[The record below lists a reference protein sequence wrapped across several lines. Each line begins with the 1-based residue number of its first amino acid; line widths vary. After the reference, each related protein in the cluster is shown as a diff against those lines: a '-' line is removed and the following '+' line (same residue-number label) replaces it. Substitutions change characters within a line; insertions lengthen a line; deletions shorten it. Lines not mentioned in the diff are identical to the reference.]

1 MRGVSTLAQQLVNG
15 LTVGSLYALM
25 ALGLTMVYGVMR
37 VLHIAHAGVFTLGA
51 YAGLWGFRW
60 TGSFWVALL
69 AAMAAAMLFGLAM
82 ERWVYSPLLGKPP
95 ITTLI
100 ASIGVFIALEEIYRI
115 VAGPEPYGFEVRLL
129 LPDLRAAGL
138 LLTAPQLLVALVTGA
153 LLLGL
158 WLLLARTGIGLAIRA
173 VSQDGEIATACGM
186 DPRRIVALTFAIGS
200 ALAGAAGML
209 VGIFYNSVSPTM
221 GSVTAYKGLAIIVL
235 GGLGSIPGTMLGG
248 LIVGVVETLV
258 IGLVDF
264 PLPRDAWAFLAM
276 IAVFLVR
283 PQGLLGVK

>member
-1 MRGVSTLAQQLVNG
+1 MTTLLQQLING

-51 YAGLWGFRW
+51 YAGLWASRW
-60 TGSFWVALL
+60 SGSFWVAL
-69 AAMAAAMLFGLAM
+69 AVAMTTATLLGLAM
-82 ERWVYSPLLGKPP
+82 QRWVYSPLLSKPP

-100 ASIGVFIALEEIYRI
+100 ASIGVFIALEELYRI
-115 VAGPEPYGFEVRLL
+115 AAGPEPYGFSVRLF
-129 LPDLRAAGL
+129 LPDLRVGGL
-138 LLTAPQLLVALVTGA
+138 LLTAPQLLVALVTGT
-153 LLLGL
+153 LLLAL
-158 WLLLARTGIGLAIRA
+158 WLLLSRTGVGLAIRA
-173 VSQDGEIATACGM
+173 VSQDGEMATACGM
-186 DPRRIVALTFAIGS
+186 DARRVVALTFAIGS
-200 ALAGAAGML
+200 AIAGAAGML

-235 GGLGSIPGTMLGG
+235 GGLGSIPGTVLGA

-258 IGLVDF
+258 IGLVEF

-276 IAVFLVR
+276 IVVFLAR

>member
-1 MRGVSTLAQQLVNG
+1 MATLLQQLING

-37 VLHIAHAGVFTLGA
+37 VLHIAHAGVFTFGA
-51 YAGLWGFRW
+51 YAGLWALTW
-60 TGSFWVALL
+60 SGSFWVALA
-69 AAMAAAMLFGLAM
+69 AAMAAAMLLGLAM
-82 ERWVYSPLLGKPP
+82 EHWVYSPLLRKPP

-115 VAGPEPYGFEVRLL
+115 VAGPEPYAFQVRLV
-129 LPDLRAAGL
+129 LPDVRVGGL

-158 WLLLARTGIGLAIRA
+158 WLLLSRTGIGLAIRA
-173 VSQDGEIATACGM
+173 VSQDGEIAAACGM
-186 DPRRIVALTFAIGS
+186 NPRRAVALTFAIGS

-209 VGIFYNSVSPTM
+209 VGVFYNSVSPTM

-235 GGLGSIPGTMLGG
+235 GGLGSIPGTVLGG
-248 LIVGVVETLV
+248 LVVGVVETLV

-276 IAVFLVR
+276 IAVFLAR
-283 PQGLLGVK
+283 PQGLLGVR